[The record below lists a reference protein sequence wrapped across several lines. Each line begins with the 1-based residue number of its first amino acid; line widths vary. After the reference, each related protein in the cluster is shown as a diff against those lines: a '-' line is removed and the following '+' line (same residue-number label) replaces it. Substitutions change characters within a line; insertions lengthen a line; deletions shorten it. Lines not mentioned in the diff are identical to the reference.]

1 MRKEMLEKV
10 HNARKNLIVSG
21 DISVG
26 KTKNVIIPL
35 VKEMIDNGESL
46 VILDSKEEYLN
57 TYYKSLKE
65 KNYNIVILNFR
76 DLNRS
81 EGWNPLEYPY
91 TLFKNDN
98 KDKAIDYLDK
108 IGSTMFYEGKE
119 TDPFWASSASDF
131 FTGVTLGLY
140 DDGND
145 NQINLNSV
153 NAMFNGVDKRYGGS
167 DYLTKYFDL
176 KDKTSSAYVYA
187 CGTCYAPR
195 ETKGG
200 ILAVARQRLRT
211 YTSREKLSILLNKT
225 TIDLNMITEKPTAIF
240 VIGKDED
247 KNINII
253 PTMFIEQIFDIL
265 LDKNNNRPYNFVLD
279 NFDSILNINHLS
291 DMLSSGLSRMVKFII
306 GTRSINDLKI
316 HYGDY
321 ISKLC
326 NTIIINDREIE
337 MNLDSER
344 ISEDNTFND
353 NKLLVENIDYP
364 KLENKKIE
372 LFDFNKYVV
381 DNSLKNFYTENPDL
395 KVPIDNVNNP
405 FGEVKNPDKV
415 FPEFSVDELI
425 TRIDD
430 KIAELDRME
439 EEDKKKREE
448 ANKKNEIKSELEQF
462 KIN

>member
-46 VILDSKEEYLN
+46 VILDSKEEYLK

-119 TDPFWASSASDF
+119 NDPFWASSASDF

-153 NAMFNGVDKRYGGS
+153 NVMFNGVDKRYGGS

-225 TIDLNMITEKPTAIF
+225 TFDLI
-240 VIGKDED
+240 
-247 KNINII
+247 
-253 PTMFIEQIFDIL
+253 
-265 LDKNNNRPYNFVLD
+265 
-279 NFDSILNINHLS
+279 
-291 DMLSSGLSRMVKFII
+291 
-306 GTRSINDLKI
+306 
-316 HYGDY
+316 
-321 ISKLC
+321 
-326 NTIIINDREIE
+326 
-337 MNLDSER
+337 
-344 ISEDNTFND
+344 
-353 NKLLVENIDYP
+353 
-364 KLENKKIE
+364 
-372 LFDFNKYVV
+372 
-381 DNSLKNFYTENPDL
+381 
-395 KVPIDNVNNP
+395 
-405 FGEVKNPDKV
+405 
-415 FPEFSVDELI
+415 
-425 TRIDD
+425 
-430 KIAELDRME
+430 
-439 EEDKKKREE
+439 
-448 ANKKNEIKSELEQF
+448 
-462 KIN
+462 